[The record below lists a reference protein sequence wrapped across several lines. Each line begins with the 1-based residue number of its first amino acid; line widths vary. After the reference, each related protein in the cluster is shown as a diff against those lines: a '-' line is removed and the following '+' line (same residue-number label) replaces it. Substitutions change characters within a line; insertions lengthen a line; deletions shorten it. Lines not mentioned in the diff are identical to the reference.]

1 MKISIKRLCLWIAI
15 LAFFLYAFTLGL
27 HSKIYIKSTV
37 TIPLSFI
44 FALIV
49 LKNHTQK
56 QKGNVLLQCCGFL
69 MIIVVVLFNNQN
81 VKHGEYYQLYFSIT
95 MILFFIIASKSE
107 CWIDIY
113 MKLLSCVGIFYMG
126 TTFVCFISSS
136 FFYNIVV
143 PTFESYGYMEQMKR
157 LYAEGCIT
165 GFTPHYSTNAMY
177 LATTLGVFI
186 SLLLCRKKKNKIYLF
201 FTIMTIAAI
210 FLTGKRAHAIFGV
223 VAFILAYYFLHSDHP
238 LGRWGKIF
246 LGAVISLGGFVIASE
261 FIPQLMN
268 VINRFVETAASGDI
282 EKGRD
287 ALRATALALWKNNLW
302 FGIGWDGFKYY
313 YLLHGG
319 EYVNVHCVFIQLLCE
334 CGIIGAVPFYLFFIV
349 SIWRSIL
356 TLKNIAKSKIQNE
369 FIRTN
374 MVYAVYIQLFFLMYC
389 FTGNPLYDEPTLL
402 SYIAGCAIG
411 EYYHMKLNDKEYKR
425 MIDKKCK

>member
-1 MKISIKRLCLWIAI
+1 
-15 LAFFLYAFTLGL
+15 
-27 HSKIYIKSTV
+27 
-37 TIPLSFI
+37 
-44 FALIV
+44 
-49 LKNHTQK
+49 
-56 QKGNVLLQCCGFL
+56 
-69 MIIVVVLFNNQN
+69 
-81 VKHGEYYQLYFSIT
+81 
-95 MILFFIIASKSE
+95 
-107 CWIDIY
+107 
-113 MKLLSCVGIFYMG
+113 
-126 TTFVCFISSS
+126 
-136 FFYNIVV
+136 
-143 PTFESYGYMEQMKR
+143 
-157 LYAEGCIT
+157 
-165 GFTPHYSTNAMY
+165 
-177 LATTLGVFI
+177 
-186 SLLLCRKKKNKIYLF
+186 
-201 FTIMTIAAI
+201 MTIAAI

-287 ALRATALALWKNNLW
+287 VLRATALALWKNNLW